1 MTLFVRL
8 LFILSLTPALP
19 PTLAHAQDGAAT
31 DSVRTVGGSYIVN
44 LRDVEIPVL
53 AEQVSNITG
62 RTIILDPQV
71 NGSVTV
77 ISTEALGAGGVWELF
92 QSTMRVNGYAV
103 LKTGRNWRVVPE
115 NEAAQGAEV
124 AVPGVRS
131 QDLVTRLIR
140 LGNLP
145 AEEAATVVRPLINGF
160 GDVQAVSEP
169 SAIVVTDYADNV
181 RRVEELIRQLD
192 RGRGS
197 GVTALPLKYAG
208 ADYVAEVVR
217 GLVPDGSGTTIAAD
231 TRGNM
236 LLLRGSS
243 AAIAEIRGLVAS
255 IDRPG
260 GALPETRVFRLKNSD
275 AEFIT
280 SILVGVLGGG
290 EGEITN
296 PVARSIGRDIDSR
309 AGERL
314 GAGPTSRTGRRES
327 PVTVLDNGSLAGRLG
342 EAVGLAGGRDGG
354 SARNAGASAGL
365 STETLSIQAATEI
378 NAVVV
383 RGLPGTIA
391 EIDALIQELDTR
403 RPQVLIEA
411 AIVEL
416 TGEAAES
423 LGLQLGIGANT
434 PTGVAGATSFSG
446 LGLPLQAILRTL
458 GNPTAIGLL
467 PNGLSAGIG
476 ITDDF
481 GILVQALA
489 TSSSANLLS
498 TPSLTTLDNQVA
510 EIVVGQNVPFRTGSF
525 TTDGNS
531 LNPFTTIE
539 REDVGIT
546 MRVNPRV
553 YEGDVIKLDISQEV
567 SSLVGASIAGAAD
580 LITNRRSIQTTVL
593 ADDRGTVVLGGLI
606 ADDRTRTEITV
617 PLLGDIPIIG
627 NLFKF
632 QRESRSKRTL
642 FVFLRPT
649 ILRTRDDVIAA
660 ARAKYDRIR
669 ALDMSAD
676 RREALL
682 FSPDRPKLPQDL
694 DGVY

>member
-1 MTLFVRL
+1 M
-8 LFILSLTPALP
+8 
-19 PTLAHAQDGAAT
+19 
-31 DSVRTVGGSYIVN
+31 
-44 LRDVEIPVL
+44 
-53 AEQVSNITG
+53 
-62 RTIILDPQV
+62 
-71 NGSVTV
+71 
-77 ISTEALGAGGVWELF
+77 
-92 QSTMRVNGYAV
+92 
-103 LKTGRNWRVVPE
+103 
-115 NEAAQGAEV
+115 
-124 AVPGVRS
+124 
-131 QDLVTRLIR
+131 
-140 LGNLP
+140 
-145 AEEAATVVRPLINGF
+145 RPLINNF
-160 GDVQAVSEP
+160 GDAQAVSQP
-169 SAIVVTDYADNV
+169 NAVVVTDYADNV

-192 RGRGS
+192 QGRGT
-197 GVTALPLKYAG
+197 GVIALPVKYAG
-208 ADYVAEVVR
+208 ADYVAEVLR
-217 GLVPDGSGTTIAAD
+217 GLIADGSGTTIAAD
-231 TRGNM
+231 ARGNM

-243 AAIAEIRGLVAS
+243 AAIAEIRSLVAS

-275 AEFIT
+275 AEFMT

-290 EGEITN
+290 EGEVTN
-296 PVARSIGRDIDSR
+296 PVARAAAGDINPR

-314 GAGPTSRTGRRES
+314 GAGPTSRTGTARRGA
-327 PVTVLDNGSLAGRLG
+327 TTILDNAALSGGLPSSVG
-342 EAVGLAGGRDGG
+342 EALAQGGRQGFAG
-354 SARNAGASAGL
+354 SGQSAPAGL

-383 RGLPGTIA
+383 RGLPGAIA

-476 ITDDF
+476 VTDDF

-606 ADDRTRTEITV
+606 ADDRMRTENKV
-617 PLLGDIPIIG
+617 PLLGDIPILG
-627 NLFKF
+627 NLFKY

-649 ILRTRDDVIAA
+649 ILRTREDVVAS

-682 FSPDRPKLPQDL
+682 FAPEKPKLPQEL